1 MTGNQWIAELST
13 QYCQELAAS
22 AAIIKVV
29 AVWPGRVQAREFFE
43 GRNISVNLFIFRYT
57 SQQARMALQSG
68 NWQFNA
74 RVASE
79 WA

>member
-1 MTGNQWIAELST
+1 MTGNQWKDKLLT

-22 AAIIKVV
+22 AAITKVV

-57 SQQARMALQSG
+57 SQQARMALQSR

-74 RVASE
+74 RVTSE